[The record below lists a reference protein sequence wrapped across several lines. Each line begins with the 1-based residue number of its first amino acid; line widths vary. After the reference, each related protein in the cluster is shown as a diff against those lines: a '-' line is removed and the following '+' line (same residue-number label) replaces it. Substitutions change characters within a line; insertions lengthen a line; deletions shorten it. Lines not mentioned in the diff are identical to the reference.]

1 MNSQPK
7 RKVKALAKRK
17 VNASLSVGEYVK
29 RILESVSD
37 PDRKEMV
44 FDKLYRNVNGVMA
57 IDCEVVGSQYTIEES
72 QFKRTSA
79 YLTLSIFIEDKRV
92 FLYLQDAFYE
102 GASFYINGGRFV
114 CRDLNIDSNS
124 VSGFNVT
131 LNFIQIARE

>member
-57 IDCEVVGSQYTIEES
+57 IDCEVVGS
-72 QFKRTSA
+72 
-79 YLTLSIFIEDKRV
+79 
-92 FLYLQDAFYE
+92 
-102 GASFYINGGRFV
+102 
-114 CRDLNIDSNS
+114 
-124 VSGFNVT
+124 
-131 LNFIQIARE
+131 